1 MVDMAY
7 NDLKKT
13 LDLDPQ
19 HDVAASMLQNFN
31 QNNKLAFTGRKFVKI
46 NWLYH

>member
-1 MVDMAY
+1 MQTGQVDMAY
-7 NDLKKT
+7 ADLKKT

-31 QNNKLAFTGRKFVKI
+31 SDTKLAFTGRKFVKI
-46 NWLYH
+46 